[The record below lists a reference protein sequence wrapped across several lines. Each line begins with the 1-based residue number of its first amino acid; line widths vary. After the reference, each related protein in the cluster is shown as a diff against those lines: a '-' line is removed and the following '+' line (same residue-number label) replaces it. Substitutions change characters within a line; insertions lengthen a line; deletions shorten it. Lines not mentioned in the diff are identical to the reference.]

1 MRHYQRALVLGGGDA
16 MIDLSLFADKPVAV
30 MGLARSGLAAAR
42 ALAAGGAEVRAWDD
56 SEAGR
61 HTAAEAGIPLFD
73 LADTGNWESVET
85 LVLSPGI
92 PHTHPAPHISATRAR
107 EKGAAIIGDIELLIR
122 ACPNARY
129 VAITGTNGKSTTTAL
144 LGHILSKAGCKVEVG
159 GNIGR
164 PAIEFEPLG
173 EDGIYVL
180 EFSSYQLELV
190 PSLACDVALFINIA
204 PDHLERH
211 GGMEGYVAAKR
222 RIFDGQPRGATAIV
236 GLDDD
241 ESRRVYDDLSAASAE
256 SGVRVIGISCL
267 RPVPGGVYAIDGM
280 LYDDMDGE
288 AIEAMSLTEVE
299 TLPGTHNAQ
308 NAAAAYAA
316 ARAICLKSPTIT
328 DGIRSFPGLSHRLQ
342 LIDKI
347 NGIRYINDSK
357 ATNAEAA
364 ARALASYQNI
374 YWIAG
379 GRAKEGGLTALDPYL
394 SHVRRAFLIGE
405 STDHMA
411 AELRGRVDIKKC
423 GDLKTAIGDAT
434 DAALRDGIAGAV
446 VLLSPACASF
456 DQFKDFEQGLYVTPN
471 VEKQPD
477 ACIIP
482 NR

>member
-1 MRHYQRALVLGGGDA
+1 
-16 MIDLSLFADKPVAV
+16 MIDLSLFAGKPVAV

-56 SEAGR
+56 GEAGR
-61 HTAAEAGIPLFD
+61 EAARAAGLTLTD
-73 LADTGNWESVET
+73 LAESGNWKGVET

-107 EKGAAIIGDIELLIR
+107 ETGAEIIGDIELLIR
-122 ACPNARY
+122 ACPDARF

-144 LGHILSKAGCKVEVG
+144 LGHILRLAGCKLEVG

-164 PAIEFEPLG
+164 PVIEFEPLG
-173 EDGIYVL
+173 NDGFYVL
-180 EFSSYQLELV
+180 ELSSYQLELV
-190 PSLACDVALFINIA
+190 PSLACDVALLINIA
-204 PDHLERH
+204 PDHLDRH
-211 GGMEGYVAAKR
+211 GGMKGYIAAKR

-236 GLDDD
+236 GLDDS
-241 ESRRVYDDLSAASAE
+241 ESRRIYEELSAASAGT
-256 SGVRVIGISCL
+256 GVRVIGISATQ
-267 RPVPGGVYAIDGM
+267 RVAGGVYALDRV

-288 AIEAMSLTEVE
+288 AAEIMALGEVD
-299 TLPGTHNAQ
+299 TLPGNHNAQ

-316 ARAICLKSPTIT
+316 ARAICLKSHTIV
-328 DGIRSFPGLSHRLQ
+328 DGIRSFPGLPHRLQ

-347 NGIRYINDSK
+347 DGIRYINDSK

-364 ARALASYQNI
+364 ARALASYDNI

-405 STDHMA
+405 SADYMA
-411 AELRGRVDIKKC
+411 AELRGRVDTKIS
-423 GDLKTAIGDAT
+423 GDLRTAIQDARN
-434 DAALRDGIAGAV
+434 AALRDGIADAV

-456 DQFKDFEQGLYVTPN
+456 DQFKDFELRGIEFQKLVAETPRGSLRN
-471 VEKQPD
+471 SKRGET
-477 ACIIP
+477 A
-482 NR
+482 

>member
-1 MRHYQRALVLGGGDA
+1 

-56 SEAGR
+56 GEAGR
-61 HTAAEAGIPLFD
+61 EAAAEAGIPLVD
-73 LADTGNWESVET
+73 LADAGNWESVET

-92 PHTHPAPHISATRAR
+92 PHTHPAPHVSATTAR
-107 EKGAAIIGDIELLIR
+107 NLGAEIIGDIELLAR
-122 ACPNARY
+122 ACPEARY
-129 VAITGTNGKSTTTAL
+129 IAITGTNGKSTTTAL
-144 LGHILSKAGCKVEVG
+144 LGHILGKAGCTVEVG

-180 EFSSYQLELV
+180 ELSSYQLELV
-190 PSLACDVALFINIA
+190 SSLACDVALLINIA
-204 PDHLERH
+204 PDHLDRH
-211 GGMEGYVAAKR
+211 GGMDGYVAAKR

-236 GLDDD
+236 GLDDE
-241 ESRRVYDDLSAASAE
+241 ESRRVHGELRAASVKT
-256 SGVRVIGISCL
+256 GVRVIGISCM
-267 RPVPGGVYAIDGM
+267 RPVPGGVYAINGV
-280 LYDDMDGE
+280 LYDDMDGKAVE
-288 AIEAMSLTEVE
+288 VMSLTEIE
-299 TLPGTHNAQ
+299 TLPGAHNAQ

-316 ARAICLKSPTIT
+316 ARAICLKSPTIV

-342 LIDKI
+342 LIGKI
-347 NGIRYINDSK
+347 DGIRYINDSK

-364 ARALASYQNI
+364 ARALASYDNI

-379 GRAKEGGLTALDPYL
+379 GRAKEGGLTALVPYL

-405 STDHMA
+405 SADHMA
-411 AELRGRVDIKKC
+411 AELRGRVDTKKC

-456 DQFKDFEQGLYVTPN
+456 DQFKDFEQRGIEFQRLVAEMPRGSLRNAKRGET
-471 VEKQPD
+471 
-477 ACIIP
+477 A
-482 NR
+482 